1 MSASGR
7 SYFRQMEEEI
17 ENGGMSLAQEMQEAK
32 THAER
37 MDELKERTQ
46 KEFDECDLVFTY
58 GTLMRGYGN
67 NRLLEGAFFKG
78 EAETVEKYM
87 LTASG
92 IPFVHPKHNK
102 VEIKGEVWEVRTLRQ
117 FIHLDALESHPNW
130 YKREIIEVRVKNKI
144 KKAWIYFNEDSV
156 GTEIPSG
163 DYRDYKPTYTNFY

>member
-7 SYFRQMEEEI
+7 NYFRQMEEEI
-17 ENGGMSLAQEMQEAK
+17 EQDYYSFQQQMQESK
-32 THAER
+32 TYAER
-37 MDELKERTQ
+37 MDELKEKTQ
-46 KEFDECDLVFTY
+46 KEFEECDLVFTY

-67 NRLLEGAFFKG
+67 NTLLEGAFFKG

-92 IPFVHPKHNK
+92 VPFVHPKHKN
-102 VEIKGEVWEVRTLRQ
+102 VNIKGEVWEVRTLRQ
-117 FIHLDALESHPNW
+117 LLHLDALESHPNW
-130 YKREIIEVRVKNKI
+130 YKREIIEVKVKNKI

-163 DYRDYKPTYTNFY
+163 DYRDYRPTYTNFD